1 MYYLS
6 FDCATKT
13 FAYSLSYIDLSNDN
27 IINQY
32 NLFIS
37 EPNQLIENF
46 IKFKSSIINI
56 IDVEMI
62 DFFPNVSDSKINTVD
77 RITKISNYI
86 KTILFEKIKDI
97 SIDNINIVIEFQ
109 MGSNHKARMVSS
121 ALIAIF
127 SEYKVILINPSL
139 KNKVYVNENGK
150 HKHFIKKYSNLYL
163 ANKEHTKYNF
173 SIIMNIFPSN
183 IKNIKKNDI
192 GHIADSF
199 MQVLGYILFEK

>member
-77 RITKISNYI
+77 RIT
-86 KTILFEKIKDI
+86 
-97 SIDNINIVIEFQ
+97 
-109 MGSNHKARMVSS
+109 
-121 ALIAIF
+121 
-127 SEYKVILINPSL
+127 
-139 KNKVYVNENGK
+139 
-150 HKHFIKKYSNLYL
+150 
-163 ANKEHTKYNF
+163 
-173 SIIMNIFPSN
+173 
-183 IKNIKKNDI
+183 
-192 GHIADSF
+192 
-199 MQVLGYILFEK
+199 